1 MNIKKVAA
9 DPLQLLFVVYLAIP
23 LVYVKSNY
31 ELLSAIRYWLLVL
44 LPIIT
49 LCYGPCRKRVFAI
62 IAGWTLIQKIMSFAI
77 VVLMTITTIVM
88 LFSQKLLFFGFRPY
102 YLGLL
107 SWIIFLI
114 TALIFQGNVKRQIFQ
129 NYSLY
134 IFGIAMLVSVVYNI
148 DYIHDG
154 IRLQGV
160 VFQPTSLS
168 IYANLAAIVA
178 MQQLTSAKRRDQII
192 AWIVLFLSI
201 VVVLLTQSR
210 IGEYLIVLNLFV
222 WALANLNQKRI
233 KTFIVLVVA
242 SIFIFAAPYIF
253 SNTRFDRL
261 QPGEVGSGI
270 SYRSSLY
277 RVGLKD
283 VISNNLVV
291 GNGPGTKPNSI
302 NSIGS
307 TSGDLKKTLQEGYTF
322 QSAHNLYIDFA
333 YYFGF
338 LAAVALAIFTLW
350 ASYKYLKVYRGKNKL
365 AFFLIFLALF
375 ANCLINT
382 PSLELTSFFFIAL
395 LGLAYSD
402 NTRIPKGNSR
412 KEKMIVF
419 KPEY

>member
-23 LVYVKSNY
+23 LVYVKGNF
-31 ELLSAIRYWLLVL
+31 ELLSAIRYWLFVL

-49 LCYGPCRKRVFAI
+49 LCYVSCRKRVFAI
-62 IAGWTLIQKIMSFAI
+62 TAGWAPMQKIM
-77 VVLMTITTIVM
+77 VLALVLLMLITTIVM
-88 LFSQKLLFFGFRPY
+88 LFSQKLLFFGFKPY

-134 IFGIAMLVSVVYNI
+134 IFGIAMLFSIGYNI
-148 DYIHDG
+148 DYILDG

-160 VFQPTSLS
+160 MFQPTSLS

-192 AWIVLFLSI
+192 AWLVLLLSI

-222 WALANLNQKRI
+222 WAIANLNQKRI
-233 KTFIVLVVA
+233 KTFIVLVLA

-253 SNTRFDRL
+253 SITKFDRL
-261 QPGEVGSGI
+261 QPDEVGFGI
-270 SYRSSLY
+270 SYRFSLY
-277 RVGLKD
+277 RRGLED
-283 VISNNLVV
+283 VISNKLVV
-291 GNGPGTKPNSI
+291 GNGPGTKPSGI
-302 NSIGS
+302 NSIGG
-307 TSGDLKKTLQEGYTF
+307 TSGALKKTLQEGYTF
-322 QSAHNLYIDFA
+322 LSAHNLYIDFA

-338 LAAVALAIFTLW
+338 LAAAALAVFTLW
-350 ASYKYLKVYRGKNKL
+350 ASYNYLRSYRGKNKL

-375 ANCLINT
+375 ANCLSNT
-382 PSLELTSFFFIAL
+382 PSLELTSFFFIVL
-395 LGLAYSD
+395 LGLTYSD
-402 NTRIPKGNSR
+402 STRRQKGNSR
-412 KEKMIVF
+412 TAKMIVS
-419 KPEY
+419 KSEA